1 MAKLLPDI
9 RNFKPLSAGEHTERE
24 LLLQLQEGLP
34 DTYTV
39 FHHLHVTMARAVGDQ
54 HGELDVVVMNR
65 AGDLATLEI
74 KAGELT
80 LDQGGVF
87 KRYGNAVKDVGQ
99 QSRRQ
104 FGQLL
109 ERIRQRGWQIRL
121 HHYLTLPHQRVAPD
135 DESLSYPRERIID
148 SEQCRDLPGEIQ
160 RRLGSGMDD
169 PQLRE
174 DIQRFMLN
182 WLGLSLD
189 VTALSQRL
197 GQQVRA
203 ISGGLATWVPRIHA
217 PSGVVRVRAT
227 AGSGKTQLALRL
239 LEEAAEKR
247 QRAAY
252 VCFNRPLADH
262 LAEIAPGRKQGVE
275 VMTFH
280 QLCWEHAGRPAA
292 GSLDFNQVTSA
303 YLADAGTQAADLD
316 MLVIDEMQD
325 MHAEWVQALLT
336 RLKAA
341 GRLYVLEDPDQCLYR
356 DREEIE
362 IADAVVVTSRENH
375 RSPRSIVQMIN
386 LLALS
391 DEPIE
396 ACSPY
401 PGELPTFRTY
411 TPGDGSLQAATSA
424 AVEDCLGQGFS
435 LDDIVVLTWRGREHS
450 ELHQDR
456 LGPWQLR
463 RFDGTYDEQGRP
475 HWTDGALTI
484 DTVRRF
490 KGQASAALVLTEVDF
505 DRLNLNERS
514 MLLVSLTR
522 ARVFAQLVLSSRA
535 ELALQ
540 KSIKSHGQTEEIA
553 PI

>member
-9 RNFKPLSAGEHTERE
+9 GNFKPLTAGEHTEKE

-34 DTYTV
+34 EAYTV
-39 FHHLHVTMARAVGDQ
+39 FHHLQVTMARAVSDQ

-65 AGDLATLEI
+65 AGDLAALEI

-80 LDQGGVF
+80 LDQAGAY
-87 KRYGNAVKDVGQ
+87 KRYGNTVKDVTQ

-104 FGQLL
+104 FGQML

-121 HHYLTLPHQRVAPD
+121 HHYLTLPHQRVAAD
-135 DESLSYPRERIID
+135 NESLSYPRERIID
-148 SEQCRDLPGEIQ
+148 SEECRDLPGEIQ
-160 RRLGSGMDD
+160 RRLGMGLDD
-169 PQLRE
+169 PALRE
-174 DIQRFMLN
+174 EIQRFMLN

-262 LAEIAPGRKQGVE
+262 LAEIAPSRQNGVE
-275 VMTFH
+275 VTTFH

-303 YLADAGTQAADLD
+303 YLADAGQQAADLD
-316 MLVIDEMQD
+316 LLVIDEMQD

-375 RSPRSIVQMIN
+375 RSPRSIVQLIN
-386 LLALS
+386 LLGLTA
-391 DEPIE
+391 EPVE

-401 PGELPTFRTY
+401 QGELPTFRTY
-411 TPGDGSLQAATSA
+411 TPGDGDLQAATSA

-450 ELHQDR
+450 ELHGDK

-463 RFDGTYDEQGRP
+463 RFDGIYDEQGRP
-475 HWTDGALTI
+475 HWADGVLTI
-484 DTVRRF
+484 DTIRRF
-490 KGQASAALVLTEVDF
+490 KGQASAALVITEVDF
-505 DRLNLNERS
+505 DEFDNVS
-514 MLLVSLTR
+514 KAMLFVALTR
-522 ARVFAQLVLSSRA
+522 GKVFVQVVLSCGTSDLLLRI
-535 ELALQ
+535 L
-540 KSIKSHGQTEEIA
+540 
-553 PI
+553 

>member
-9 RNFKPLSAGEHTERE
+9 RNFKPLTAGEHTERE

-65 AGDLATLEI
+65 AGDLAALEI

-80 LDQGGVF
+80 LDRGGAF
-87 KRYGNAVKDVGQ
+87 KRYGNAVKDVAQ

-148 SEQCRDLPGEIQ
+148 SEECRDLPGEIQ

-189 VTALSQRL
+189 VTALSLRL

-262 LAEIAPGRKQGVE
+262 LAEIAPSRLHGVE
-275 VMTFH
+275 VTTFH

-303 YLADAGTQAADLD
+303 YLSDAGKQAADLD
-316 MLVIDEMQD
+316 LLVIDEMQD
-325 MHAEWVQALLT
+325 MHAEWVQALLS

-362 IADAVVVTSRENH
+362 IANAVVVTSRENH

-386 LLALS
+386 LLRLTA
-391 DEPIE
+391 EPVG

-401 PGELPTFRTY
+401 QGELPTFRTY
-411 TPGDGSLQAATSA
+411 TPGDSSLQAANRA

-435 LDDIVVLTWRGREHS
+435 LDGIVVLTWRGREHS
-450 ELHQDR
+450 ELHRDR

-463 RFDGTYDEQGRP
+463 CFDGTYDEQGRP

-490 KGQASAALVLTEVDF
+490 KGQASGALVITEVDF
-505 DRLNLNERS
+505 DELDEIARA
-514 MLLVSLTR
+514 MLLVALTR
-522 ARVFAQLVLSSRA
+522 GQVHVEVVA
-535 ELALQ
+535 
-540 KSIKSHGQTEEIA
+540 SHRTEAAMAAHLEKTE
-553 PI
+553 